1 MRANRIVVTAPAL
14 DDDLRLAQRVED
26 LAIEQFVAQTRI
38 EALDKAV
45 LPWAARRDVGGLRAD
60 GADPLLH
67 RFGNELRA
75 IVGTDVLG
83 DATQNEQIGKH
94 IDDVDRFEPVRD
106 PNGQALVGELIDDVE
121 QADLAPVMGALLE
134 EVVGPDVI
142 GALGP
147 QPDARSIIQ
156 PQASALGLSGGD
168 LQPLASPDPF
178 DPLVVDQPACPAQQN
193 AFEGLHSGSD
203 AFSYSRSDWRAQ
215 CCREGEGTGGA

>member
-26 LAIEQFVAQTRI
+26 LAIEQFVAQARI

-83 DATQNEQIGKH
+83 TPRRMNRSESTSMTS
-94 IDDVDRFEPVRD
+94 IDLSRRETR
-106 PNGQALVGELIDDVE
+106 
-121 QADLAPVMGALLE
+121 M
-134 EVVGPDVI
+134 
-142 GALGP
+142 
-147 QPDARSIIQ
+147 ARHSWVN
-156 PQASALGLSGGD
+156 SSMMLSRRILRRSWGR
-168 LQPLASPDPF
+168 S
-178 DPLVVDQPACPAQQN
+178 
-193 AFEGLHSGSD
+193 
-203 AFSYSRSDWRAQ
+203 SRKS
-215 CCREGEGTGGA
+215 